1 MQLKFRPKPEPVTVA
16 GMWEGDVDFSSLQAV
31 KVEREG
37 TTTIVTL
44 NRPDK
49 RNAMSPQLHFEMV
62 EVLKELAED
71 PETRVLVL
79 TGAGESWCAGQDIKL
94 FFRDLDDKP
103 KERHLARLA
112 NHEWRWTLL
121 STFPKPTIAMVNGH
135 CFGGAF
141 VQLYACDFAIAADD
155 AQFGLS
161 EVNWGILPGGLVGKV
176 IMDGLSYRDAVWY
189 AMTGEPLDGKQA
201 AAIRLINKSVPRSQL
216 RAETMALAVLL
227 ARKNPQTLRTIKE
240 SLRFVRGMS
249 IEQAADYL
257 LAKERELQYLDP
269 ESGRTRAM
277 TQFLDEKTY
286 RPGMGEY
293 NRNSE

>member
-1 MQLKFRPKPEPVTVA
+1 
-16 GMWEGDVDFSSLQAV
+16 
-31 KVEREG
+31 
-37 TTTIVTL
+37 
-44 NRPDK
+44 
-49 RNAMSPQLHFEMV
+49 MSPQLHFEMV

-71 PETRVLVL
+71 EETRVLVL
-79 TGAGESWCAGQDIKL
+79 TGAGDSWCAGQDIKL

-121 STFPKPTIAMVNGH
+121 STFPKPTIAMVNGY

-176 IMDGLSYRDAVWY
+176 IIDGLSYRDAVWY
-189 AMTGEPLDGKQA
+189 AMTGEPLDGKTA
-201 AAIRLINKSVPRSQL
+201 AAIRLINKSVPRDEL
-216 RAETMALAVLL
+216 RSETLALASSL

-240 SLRFVRGMS
+240 SLRFVRSMS
-249 IEQAADYL
+249 VDQAADYL
-257 LAKERELQYLDP
+257 LAKERELRFLDP
-269 ESGRTRAM
+269 ESGRARAM

-286 RPGMGEY
+286 RPGLGEY
-293 NRNSE
+293 RRDEE

>member
-1 MQLKFRPKPEPVTVA
+1 M
-16 GMWEGDVDFSSLQAV
+16 DFDALQTV

-37 TTTIVTL
+37 GTTFVIL
-44 NRPDK
+44 NRPEK
-49 RNAMSPQLHFEMV
+49 RNAMSPRMHFEMV
-62 EVLKELAED
+62 DVLKELAED
-71 PETRVLVL
+71 QDTRVLVL
-79 TGAGESWCAGQDIKL
+79 TGAGDSWCAGQDIKL
-94 FFRDLDDKP
+94 FFRDLDNKP

-121 STFPKPTIAMVNGH
+121 STFPKPTIAMVNGY

-189 AMTGEPLDGKQA
+189 AMTGEPLDGKKA
-201 AAIRLINKSVPRSQL
+201 AAIRLINKSVPREQL
-216 RAETMALAVLL
+216 RAETLALASSL
-227 ARKNPQTLRTIKE
+227 AKKNPQTLRTIKE

-257 LAKERELQYLDP
+257 FAKEREMQFLDK
-269 ESGRTRAM
+269 ESGRAQAM

-293 NRNSE
+293 KREQP

>member
-1 MQLKFRPKPEPVTVA
+1 M
-16 GMWEGDVDFSSLQAV
+16 DFNSLQTV
-31 KVEREG
+31 KVDREG
-37 TTTIVTL
+37 ATTFVTL
-44 NRPDK
+44 NRPEK

-71 PETRVLVL
+71 KETRVLVL
-79 TGAGESWCAGQDIKL
+79 TGAGDSWCSGQDIKL

-121 STFPKPTIAMVNGH
+121 STFPKPTIAMVNGY

-141 VQLYACDFAIAADD
+141 VQLYACDFAIAAHD

-176 IMDGLSYRDAVWY
+176 IIDGLSYRDAVWY
-189 AMTGEPLDGKQA
+189 AMTGEPLDGKTA
-201 AAIRLINKSVPRSQL
+201 AAIRLINKSVPRDEL
-216 RAETMALAVLL
+216 RSETLALASSL

-240 SLRFVRGMS
+240 SLRFVRSMS
-249 IEQAADYL
+249 VDQAADYL
-257 LAKERELQYLDP
+257 LAKERELRFLDP
-269 ESGRTRAM
+269 ESGRARAM

-286 RPGMGEY
+286 RPGFGEY
-293 NRNSE
+293 RRDEE

>member
-1 MQLKFRPKPEPVTVA
+1 M
-16 GMWEGDVDFSSLQAV
+16 DFDALQTV
-31 KVEREG
+31 KVERDGG
-37 TTTIVTL
+37 TTFVIL

-62 EVLKELAED
+62 DVLKELAED

-94 FFRDLDDKP
+94 FFRDLDNKP

-121 STFPKPTIAMVNGH
+121 STFPKPTIAMVNGY

-201 AAIRLINKSVPRSQL
+201 AAIRLINKSVPKENL
-216 RAETMALAVLL
+216 RAETLALASSL
-227 ARKNPQTLRTIKE
+227 AKKNPQTLRTIKE

-257 LAKERELQYLDP
+257 FAKEREMQFLDE
-269 ESGRTRAM
+269 ESGRAQAM

-293 NRNSE
+293 KREQS

>member
-1 MQLKFRPKPEPVTVA
+1 M
-16 GMWEGDVDFSSLQAV
+16 DFSSLQTV

-44 NRPDK
+44 NCPDK

-216 RAETMALAVLL
+216 RSETMALAALL

-269 ESGRTRAM
+269 ESGRARAM
-277 TQFLDEKTY
+277 RQFLDEKTY

>member
-1 MQLKFRPKPEPVTVA
+1 M
-16 GMWEGDVDFSSLQAV
+16 
-31 KVEREG
+31 
-37 TTTIVTL
+37 
-44 NRPDK
+44 
-49 RNAMSPQLHFEMV
+49 
-62 EVLKELAED
+62 
-71 PETRVLVL
+71 
-79 TGAGESWCAGQDIKL
+79 
-94 FFRDLDDKP
+94 
-103 KERHLARLA
+103 LARCA
-112 NHEWRWTLL
+112 H
-121 STFPKPTIAMVNGH
+121 SY

-141 VQLYACDFAIAADD
+141 VQLYACDFAIASDD

-201 AAIRLINKSVPRSQL
+201 AAIRLINKSVPSENL
-216 RAETMALAVLL
+216 RAETLALASSL
-227 ARKNPQTLRTIKE
+227 AKKNPQTLRTIKE

-257 LAKERELQYLDP
+257 FAKEREMQFLDK
-269 ESGRTRAM
+269 ESGRSQAM

-293 NRNSE
+293 KREQS

>member
-1 MQLKFRPKPEPVTVA
+1 M
-16 GMWEGDVDFSSLQAV
+16 DFSSLQAV

-216 RAETMALAVLL
+216 RSETMALAALL

-269 ESGRTRAM
+269 ESGRAQAM
-277 TQFLDEKTY
+277 RQFLDEKTY

>member
-1 MQLKFRPKPEPVTVA
+1 MRRHTGLGPDAESCGSV
-16 GMWEGDVDFSSLQAV
+16 EDDVDFNSLQTV

-37 TTTIVTL
+37 SATIVTL

-62 EVLKELAED
+62 DVLKELAED

-216 RAETMALAVLL
+216 RAETMALAALL

-257 LAKERELQYLDP
+257 LAKERELQFLDP
-269 ESGRTRAM
+269 ESGRARAM
-277 TQFLDEKTY
+277 RQFLEEKTY
-286 RPGMGEY
+286 RPGLGEY

>member
-1 MQLKFRPKPEPVTVA
+1 M
-16 GMWEGDVDFSSLQAV
+16 DFNSLQTV

-37 TTTIVTL
+37 ATTFVTL
-44 NRPDK
+44 NRPEK

-71 PETRVLVL
+71 EETRVLVL
-79 TGAGESWCAGQDIKL
+79 TGAGDSWCAGQDIKL

-121 STFPKPTIAMVNGH
+121 STFPKPTIAMVNGY

-176 IMDGLSYRDAVWY
+176 IIDGLSYRDAVWY
-189 AMTGEPLDGKQA
+189 AMTGEPMDGKTA
-201 AAIRLINKSVPRSQL
+201 AAIRLINKSVPREKL
-216 RAETMALAVLL
+216 RSETLALASSL

-240 SLRFVRGMS
+240 SLRFVRSMS
-249 IEQAADYL
+249 VDQAADYL
-257 LAKERELQYLDP
+257 LAKERELRFLDP
-269 ESGRTRAM
+269 ESGRARAM

-286 RPGMGEY
+286 RPGLGEY
-293 NRNSE
+293 RRDEE

>member
-1 MQLKFRPKPEPVTVA
+1 M
-16 GMWEGDVDFSSLQAV
+16 DFDKLQAV
-31 KVEREG
+31 KVERQG
-37 TTTIVTL
+37 GITFVIL
-44 NRPDK
+44 NRPEK

-71 PETRVLVL
+71 EETKVLVL

-94 FFRDLDDKP
+94 FFRELDDKP

-121 STFPKPTIAMVNGH
+121 SSFPKPTIAMVNGY

-141 VQLYACDFAIAADD
+141 VQLFACDFAIAADE

-176 IMDGLSYRDAVWY
+176 IVDGLSYRDAVWY
-189 AMTGEPLDGKQA
+189 SMTGDSFDGKKA
-201 AAIRLINKSVPRSQL
+201 AEIKLINKSVPAVDL
-216 RAETMALAVLL
+216 RAATVELAETL

-240 SLRFVRGMS
+240 SLRLVRGMS
-249 IEQAADYL
+249 VDQAADYL
-257 LAKERELQYLDP
+257 LAKEREMRFMDT
-269 ESGRTRAM
+269 ESGRAEAM
-277 TQFLDEKTY
+277 KQFLDDKTY

-293 NRNSE
+293 QREES

>member
-1 MQLKFRPKPEPVTVA
+1 M
-16 GMWEGDVDFSSLQAV
+16 DFNSLQTV

-37 TTTIVTL
+37 ATTFVTL
-44 NRPDK
+44 NRPEK

-71 PETRVLVL
+71 EETRVLVL
-79 TGAGESWCAGQDIKL
+79 TGAGDSWCAGQDIKL

-121 STFPKPTIAMVNGH
+121 STFPKPTIAMVNGY

-176 IMDGLSYRDAVWY
+176 IIDGLSYRDAVWY
-189 AMTGEPLDGKQA
+189 AMTGEPMDGKTA
-201 AAIRLINKSVPRSQL
+201 AAIRLINKSVPRAKL
-216 RAETMALAVLL
+216 RSETLALASSL

-240 SLRFVRGMS
+240 SLRFVRSMS
-249 IEQAADYL
+249 VDQAADYL
-257 LAKERELQYLDP
+257 LAKERELRFLDP
-269 ESGRTRAM
+269 ESGRARAM

-286 RPGMGEY
+286 RPGLGEY
-293 NRNSE
+293 RRDEE

>member
-1 MQLKFRPKPEPVTVA
+1 L
-16 GMWEGDVDFSSLQAV
+16 DFSKLEAV

-37 TTTIVTL
+37 STTFVTL

-62 EVLKELAED
+62 DVLKELAED
-71 PETRVLVL
+71 TETRVLVL
-79 TGAGESWCAGQDIKL
+79 TGAGDSWCAGQDIKL

-121 STFPKPTIAMVNGH
+121 SNFPKPTIAMVNGY

-176 IMDGLSYRDAVWY
+176 IVDGLSYRDAVWY
-189 AMTGEPLDGKQA
+189 AMTGEPLNGKKA
-201 AAIRLINKSVPRSQL
+201 AEIRLINKSVPRDQL
-216 RAETMALAVLL
+216 RSETLALAVQL

-249 IEQAADYL
+249 IDQAADYL
-257 LAKERELQYLDP
+257 LAKERELRFMDP
-269 ESGRTRAM
+269 ESGRAKAM
-277 TQFLDEKTY
+277 TQFLDDKTY

-293 NRNSE
+293 QRDEK

>member
-1 MQLKFRPKPEPVTVA
+1 M
-16 GMWEGDVDFSSLQAV
+16 DFNSLQTV

-37 TTTIVTL
+37 ATTFVTL
-44 NRPDK
+44 NRPEK

-62 EVLKELAED
+62 DVLKELAED
-71 PETRVLVL
+71 EETRVLVL
-79 TGAGESWCAGQDIKL
+79 TGAGDSWCAGQDIKL

-121 STFPKPTIAMVNGH
+121 STFPKPTIAMVNGY

-176 IMDGLSYRDAVWY
+176 IIDGLSYRDAVWY
-189 AMTGEPLDGKQA
+189 AMSGEPLDGKKA
-201 AAIRLINKSVPRSQL
+201 AAIRLINKSVPRDEL
-216 RAETMALAVLL
+216 RSETLALASSL

-240 SLRFVRGMS
+240 SLRFVRSMS
-249 IEQAADYL
+249 VDQAADYL
-257 LAKERELQYLDP
+257 LAKERELRFLDP
-269 ESGRTRAM
+269 ESGRARAM

-286 RPGMGEY
+286 RPGLGEY
-293 NRNSE
+293 RRDEG

>member
-1 MQLKFRPKPEPVTVA
+1 M
-16 GMWEGDVDFSSLQAV
+16 DFGKLETV

-37 TTTIVTL
+37 STTFVTL

-62 EVLKELAED
+62 DVLKELAED
-71 PETRVLVL
+71 AETRVLVL
-79 TGAGESWCAGQDIKL
+79 TGAGDSWCAGQDIKL

-121 STFPKPTIAMVNGH
+121 SAFPKPTIAMVNGY

-141 VQLYACDFAIAADD
+141 VQLYACDFAIAAND

-176 IMDGLSYRDAVWY
+176 IVDGLPYRDAVWY
-189 AMTGEPLDGKQA
+189 AMTGEPLDGKKA
-201 AAIRLINKSVPRSQL
+201 AEIRLINKSVPRDKL
-216 RAETMALAVLL
+216 RSETLALASQL

-240 SLRFVRGMS
+240 SLRYVRSMS
-249 IEQAADYL
+249 VDQAADYL
-257 LAKERELQYLDP
+257 LAKERELRFMDP
-269 ESGRTRAM
+269 ESGRAKAM
-277 TQFLDEKTY
+277 TQFLDDKTY

-293 NRNSE
+293 QRDEK

>member
-1 MQLKFRPKPEPVTVA
+1 MRA
-16 GMWEGDVDFSSLQAV
+16 WENSMDFNSLQAV

-37 TTTIVTL
+37 GTTFVTL

-71 PETRVLVL
+71 LETRVLVL
-79 TGAGESWCAGQDIKL
+79 TGAGDSWCAGQDIKL

-121 STFPKPTIAMVNGH
+121 STFPKPTIAMVNGY

-201 AAIRLINKSVPRSQL
+201 AAIRLINKSVPRDQL
-216 RAETMALAVLL
+216 RSETMALASSL
-227 ARKNPQTLRTIKE
+227 AKKNPQTLRTIKE

-257 LAKERELQYLDP
+257 LAKERELRFLDP
-269 ESGRTRAM
+269 ESGRARAM

-293 NRNSE
+293 MRDET

>member
-1 MQLKFRPKPEPVTVA
+1 M
-16 GMWEGDVDFSSLQAV
+16 DFNALQAV
-31 KVEREG
+31 KVHKDNG
-37 TTTIVTL
+37 VTFVTL
-44 NRPDK
+44 NRPEK

-62 EVLKELAED
+62 DVLKELAED

-79 TGAGESWCAGQDIKL
+79 TGAGDSWCAGQDIKL
-94 FFRDLDDKP
+94 FFRDLDNKP

-121 STFPKPTIAMVNGH
+121 SSFPKPTIAMVNGY

-176 IMDGLSYRDAVWY
+176 IIDGLSYRDALWY
-189 AMTGEPLDGKQA
+189 AMTGEPMDAKTA
-201 AAIRLINKSVPRSQL
+201 ERIRLINKSVPRDQL
-216 RAETMALAVLL
+216 LSETMTLAQSL

-240 SLRFVRGMS
+240 SLRIVRNMS
-249 IEQAADYL
+249 VDQAADYL
-257 LAKERELQYLDP
+257 LAKEREMRFLDP
-269 ESGRTRAM
+269 EGGRQQAM

-286 RPGMGEY
+286 RPGFGEY
-293 NRNSE
+293 KRSED

>member
-1 MQLKFRPKPEPVTVA
+1 M
-16 GMWEGDVDFSSLQAV
+16 DFSSLQTV
-31 KVEREG
+31 NVDREG
-37 TTTIVTL
+37 STTFVTL
-44 NRPDK
+44 NRPEK

-62 EVLKELAED
+62 AVLKELAED
-71 PETRVLVL
+71 EETRVLVL
-79 TGAGESWCAGQDIKL
+79 TGAGDSWCAGQDIKL

-121 STFPKPTIAMVNGH
+121 STFPKPTIAMVNGY

-176 IMDGLSYRDAVWY
+176 IIDGLSYRDAVWY
-189 AMTGEPLDGKQA
+189 AMTGEPMDGKTA
-201 AAIRLINKSVPRSQL
+201 ASIRLINKSVPRSQL
-216 RAETMALAVLL
+216 RSETLALASLL
-227 ARKNPQTLRTIKE
+227 AKKNPQTLRTIKE
-240 SLRFVRGMS
+240 SLRFVRSMS
-249 IEQAADYL
+249 VDQAADYL
-257 LAKERELQYLDP
+257 LAKERELRFLDP
-269 ESGRTRAM
+269 ESGRARAM
-277 TQFLDEKTY
+277 TQFLDDKTY

-293 NRNSE
+293 RRDEEVKG